1 MSINNL
7 KANLLINKKNIKQIL
22 ENGYLSIQERKQ
34 MLIININKIVK
45 DTHSQMKKITIIL

>member
-22 ENGYLSIQERKQ
+22 ENWYLSIQERKQ
-34 MLIININKIVK
+34 SLKTNINKTQK
-45 DTHSQMKKITIIL
+45 DTHPQTKKITIKL

>member
-22 ENGYLSIQERKQ
+22 ENWYLSIQERKK

>member
-22 ENGYLSIQERKQ
+22 ENWYLSIQERKQ